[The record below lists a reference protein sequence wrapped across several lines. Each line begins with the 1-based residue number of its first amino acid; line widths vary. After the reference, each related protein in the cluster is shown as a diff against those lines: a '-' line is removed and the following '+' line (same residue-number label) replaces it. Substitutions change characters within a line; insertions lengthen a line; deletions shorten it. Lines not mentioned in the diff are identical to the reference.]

1 MMKQLSKEE
10 LIEYYE
16 KNLEKV
22 KHFHNPEKARTS
34 LNKEIF
40 INYIKYSENELLA
53 VKNGRKW

>member
-1 MMKQLSKEE
+1 MKQLSREE
-10 LIEYYE
+10 LIQYYE

-34 LNKEIF
+34 FDKERCMD
-40 INYIKYSENELLA
+40 YIKYAENELLA

>member
-10 LIEYYE
+10 LIQYYE

-22 KHFHNPEKARTS
+22 KHFHNPEKSRD
-34 LNKEIF
+34 KERCMD
-40 INYIKYSENELLA
+40 YIKYAENELLA